1 MVSLSPTFTN
11 SCITARAEITIFLES
26 IKFSF
31 IYLRYHRFQ
40 RHNALALRRQQSMLK
55 SINFK
60 AGNRELFDR
69 HIPDDVM
76 NLCFYAIYF
85 FIKFINT

>member
-1 MVSLSPTFTN
+1 MIPLSPTFTN
-11 SCITARAEITIFLES
+11 SCIPARVEITTFWRES
-26 IKFSF
+26 NSPC
-31 IYLRYHRFQ
+31 IYLHYHRFQ

-60 AGNRELFDR
+60 ADNRELFAR
-69 HIPDDVM
+69 LIPDDVM